1 MENQNKR
8 PEVMP
13 RQVKAQQPK
22 LKEEKPGDALPP
34 QQPLTDEETAPKQ
47 PPRWRK
53 IVKKVLLWLGVVLAL
68 VLCYLFLLL
77 GEPDEDEQLTQQP
90 SQAQPITL
98 PMSAVESP
106 GDTSP
111 EGLAELFG
119 QPVLCLY
126 GSALSMTRSRVYD
139 TAFRGEYARRV
150 TLTYAFEDG
159 QALTLESIRPVSAI
173 ALLRGEDY
181 HLNGDS
187 LYYIGGMDAAWM
199 ENGTDVLVFGQT
211 ADAAYAVR
219 CPIEHKADLEVLL
232 KQTTLI
238 AAPSAE

>member
-1 MENQNKR
+1 
-8 PEVMP
+8 
-13 RQVKAQQPK
+13 
-22 LKEEKPGDALPP
+22 
-34 QQPLTDEETAPKQ
+34 
-47 PPRWRK
+47 
-53 IVKKVLLWLGVVLAL
+53 
-68 VLCYLFLLL
+68 
-77 GEPDEDEQLTQQP
+77 
-90 SQAQPITL
+90 
-98 PMSAVESP
+98 MSAVESP

-219 CPIEHKADLEVLL
+219 CPIGHKADLEVLL

>member
-8 PEVMP
+8 PEDMP

-187 LYYIGGMDAAWM
+187 LY
-199 ENGTDVLVFGQT
+199 
-211 ADAAYAVR
+211 
-219 CPIEHKADLEVLL
+219 
-232 KQTTLI
+232 
-238 AAPSAE
+238 

>member
-1 MENQNKR
+1 MLSV
-8 PEVMP
+8 P
-13 RQVKAQQPK
+13 
-22 LKEEKPGDALPP
+22 
-34 QQPLTDEETAPKQ
+34 
-47 PPRWRK
+47 
-53 IVKKVLLWLGVVLAL
+53 
-68 VLCYLFLLL
+68 LL

-219 CPIEHKADLEVLL
+219 CPIGHKADLEVLL

>member
-8 PEVMP
+8 PEDMP

-106 GDTSP
+106 GDTEP
-111 EGLAELFG
+111 GGAGGAFRPAG
-119 QPVLCLY
+119 IVPVRQRPVHDPFPGIRHRLPGRIRPPGHADLCL
-126 GSALSMTRSRVYD
+126 
-139 TAFRGEYARRV
+139 
-150 TLTYAFEDG
+150 
-159 QALTLESIRPVSAI
+159 
-173 ALLRGEDY
+173 
-181 HLNGDS
+181 
-187 LYYIGGMDAAWM
+187 
-199 ENGTDVLVFGQT
+199 
-211 ADAAYAVR
+211 
-219 CPIEHKADLEVLL
+219 
-232 KQTTLI
+232 
-238 AAPSAE
+238 

>member
-8 PEVMP
+8 PEDMP

-150 TLTYAFEDG
+150 TLTYAFED
-159 QALTLESIRPVSAI
+159 RP
-173 ALLRGEDY
+173 
-181 HLNGDS
+181 
-187 LYYIGGMDAAWM
+187 
-199 ENGTDVLVFGQT
+199 
-211 ADAAYAVR
+211 
-219 CPIEHKADLEVLL
+219 
-232 KQTTLI
+232 
-238 AAPSAE
+238 